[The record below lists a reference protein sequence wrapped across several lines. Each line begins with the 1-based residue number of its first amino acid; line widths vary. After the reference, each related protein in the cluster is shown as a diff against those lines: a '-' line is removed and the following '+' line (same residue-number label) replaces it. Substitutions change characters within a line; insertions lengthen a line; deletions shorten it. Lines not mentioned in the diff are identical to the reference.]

1 MLISK
6 IELIEF
12 REKIE
17 VPVHVANCLCELIRF
32 TTEIFEYL
40 ELSKFPRGE
49 FDQTAEGIY
58 KKNLYALYRMFS
70 KVARDFNM
78 QTNVGI

>member
-1 MLISK
+1 MMDQFMLISK

-17 VPVHVANCLCELIRF
+17 VPVHVAKSLCELIRF

-40 ELSKFPRGE
+40 ELGKYPRG
-49 FDQTAEGIY
+49 
-58 KKNLYALYRMFS
+58 
-70 KVARDFNM
+70 
-78 QTNVGI
+78 

>member
-17 VPVHVANCLCELIRF
+17 VPVHVAKCLCELIRF
-32 TTEIFEYL
+32 TTAIFEYL
-40 ELSKFPRGE
+40 ELSKHPRGE
-49 FDQTAEGIY
+49 FDQTAEGNY
-58 KKNLYALYRMFS
+58 KKNLYSLFRMFS

>member
-17 VPVHVANCLCELIRF
+17 VPIYVAKCLSELIRF
-32 TTEIFEYL
+32 NTEIFEYL
-40 ELSKFPRGE
+40 ELSKHPMGK
-49 FDQTAEGIY
+49 FDQTHEGKY
-58 KKNLYALYRMFS
+58 KKDL
-70 KVARDFNM
+70 
-78 QTNVGI
+78 